1 MAAAKPQASGG
12 ASGLSRLA
20 SGAGSRWIGTM
31 AITGSFAAV
40 RAQAPQTAGFSAAF
54 SYVEDLLRE
63 DSPAR
68 ARLRAIAP
76 GASGRIELAGGAY
89 AIEQVFATRPRAE
102 GFFESHRKYI
112 DVQVVVEGE
121 EAMEIVDVTRIAVKE
136 PYSAERD
143 VILYADVA
151 GASEIR
157 LAAGDAT
164 VFFPVDVHMPCLQ
177 ARPTGG
183 LVRKTVVKVPVG

>member
-1 MAAAKPQASGG
+1 
-12 ASGLSRLA
+12 
-20 SGAGSRWIGTM
+20 M
-31 AITGSFAAV
+31 AIIGSFAAV

-89 AIEQVFATRPRAE
+89 AVEQVYATRPRAE
-102 GFFESHRKYI
+102 GFFESHRQYI

-121 EAMEIVDVTRIAVKE
+121 ERIEVVDAGRIAGKT
-136 PYSAERD
+136 PYSAEKD
-143 VILYADVA
+143 VIIYHDAADATEVRLPAGDVA
-151 GASEIR
+151 I
-157 LAAGDAT
+157 
-164 VFFPVDVHMPCLQ
+164 FFPIDVHMPCLRLR
-177 ARPTGG
+177 ADAS